1 LLVVAEMF
9 ASGCGFDHAD
19 ELIFGFRLEE
29 GMSREELISKNPD
42 ELHSLKVGERGIR

>member
-1 LLVVAEMF
+1 MLVVAEMF

-19 ELIFGFRLEE
+19 ELIFGFRPEE
-29 GMSREELISKNPD
+29 GMGREELISKNPD